1 MILNH
6 SNTYIKKHGDGYVIC
21 IDAPVRTRNYVHC
34 EKLPFDQILFIK
46 SDILKQEIANWNTK
60 IVEDGNYFRINVTLK
75 HGLQLSGENDK
86 DLKFHS
92 RLLNLN
98 DAEFEYYQIIGPES
112 R

>member
-1 MILNH
+1 MILDH
-6 SNTYIKKHGDGYVIC
+6 SNTYIKQHGDGYVIC
-21 IDAPVRTRNYVHC
+21 IDTPERTRNYIHC
-34 EKLPFDQILFIK
+34 EKIPLDTILLIK
-46 SDILKQEIANWNTK
+46 SDILNQKIGNWNTE
-60 IVEDGNYFRINVTLK
+60 IVPDGNYFRINVILK

-98 DAEFEYYQIIGPES
+98 DAEFEYYQMTGNES